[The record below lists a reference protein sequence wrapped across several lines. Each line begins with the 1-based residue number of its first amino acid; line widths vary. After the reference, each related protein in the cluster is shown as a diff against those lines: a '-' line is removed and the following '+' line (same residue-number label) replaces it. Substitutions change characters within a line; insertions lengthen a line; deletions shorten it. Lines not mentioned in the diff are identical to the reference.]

1 MGQNTSTVREY
12 TPDTKPPQNEN
23 SHSLEKP
30 KNENEDNVQK
40 ERESEMAMQKKLGVN
55 VIKKD
60 SDMPMKMESFII
72 DAIIVE
78 KLKNSGNSND
88 IATAIA
94 KKLNGQY
101 GDRWCVIT
109 TKSCSV
115 RAVGRSEDLGVQAS
129 FGGNN
134 LYPLVEIGLTDLPE
148 SWGAMAPSESLGT
161 TGLCVPESGYAL
173 SPINGTYIFLAYEKS
188 DFTVFRGFDQN
199 IFMNKLSPNVL
210 KNENEENN
218 LKEKESLKA
227 IQKKLGIN
235 VLKNTMKI
243 KMESFTID
251 TIIVEKLKH
260 SGCFNEIASAIKV
273 KLEDQYGSSWNVL
286 IAKTGDWPESGYCVT
301 TILGSY
307 ITLEY
312 DLCKYTVFKSM

>member
-1 MGQNTSTVREY
+1 MGQNASTAQEY
-12 TPDTKPPQNEN
+12 TPDTKPPKNEN

-30 KNENEDNVQK
+30 KNENEDNVQN
-40 ERESEMAMQKKLGVN
+40 ESESEKAMQKKLGVN

-60 SDMPMKMESFII
+60 SDMPIKMESFII
-72 DAIIVE
+72 DAIVVE
-78 KLKNSGNSND
+78 KLKHSGNSND

-115 RAVGRSEDLGVQAS
+115 RDVGRSENPGVPVS
-129 FGGNN
+129 FGGHN
-134 LYPLVEIGLTDLPE
+134 LYPLVLPK
-148 SWGAMAPSESLGT
+148 SGGAMAPSASSGT
-161 TGLCVPESGYAL
+161 IGLRVPESGYAL
-173 SPINGTYIFLAYEKS
+173 SPINGTHIFLAYENC
-188 DFTVFRGFDQN
+188 DFTIFRGFDQN
-199 IFMNKLSPNVL
+199 IFMNKLPTDKP

-218 LKEKESLKA
+218 LKEMESLKA

-235 VLKNTMKI
+235 VLKSTMKMN
-243 KMESFTID
+243 MESFIID

-260 SGCFNEIASAIKV
+260 SGSFNEIANAIKV

-286 IAKTGDWPESGYCVT
+286 IAKTGDFPESGYCVT
-301 TILGSY
+301 TILSFY

-312 DLCKYTVFKSM
+312 DLCKYTIFKSM